1 MPREFHRNGRYR
13 SLQKKTFWISS
24 GFGIDTLFWSY
35 NISFYAVCLYLFPH
49 VSICCN
55 FARNLYLFEFAL
67 DFLTNGKTMLT
78 IPYVL
83 VNEVPLG
90 LERANIPVPLSKRYQ
105 RKSCC
110 FKVLCRRFFDQKTN
124 PTNSAFFSVVPAFFG
139 LFDEF
144 RRIPTQGSALKPLH
158 FHASHVFSKHS
169 MEEKME
175 NLEKTKSKTKNHSPD
190 RKVAR
195 GILAKPLFFFDF
207 LKAFSFF

>member
-1 MPREFHRNGRYR
+1 MMADIDHYKKRHSGSLQDFHKLHHPAICRYR
-13 SLQKKTFWISS
+13 YIILVVQYFILLGMFILVSP
-24 GFGIDTLFWSY
+24 
-35 NISFYAVCLYLFPH
+35 CM

-67 DFLTNGKTMLT
+67 DFLTNGKTMIT

-90 LERANIPVPLSKRYQ
+90 LERANIPVPLSKSYQ
-105 RKSCC
+105 RKNCC

-124 PTNSAFFSVVPAFFG
+124 PTNSAFFSVVLAFFG

-158 FHASHVFSKHS
+158 FHANHVFSKHS
-169 MEEKME
+169 MEEKRE
-175 NLEKTKSKTKNHSPD
+175 NLEKTKSKTKKHSPD

-195 GILAKPLFFFDF
+195 GILAKPLVFF
-207 LKAFSFF
+207 